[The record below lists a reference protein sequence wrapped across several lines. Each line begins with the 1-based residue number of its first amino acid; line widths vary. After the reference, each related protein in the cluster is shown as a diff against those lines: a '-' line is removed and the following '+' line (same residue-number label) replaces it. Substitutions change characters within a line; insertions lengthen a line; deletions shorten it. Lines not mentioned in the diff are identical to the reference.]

1 VPLTAEQLDA
11 LYGSHGGFVGAW
23 GRAAARAFVGGFLRP
38 EDAFNLVVVGA
49 QSDILR

>member
-11 LYGSHGGFVGAW
+11 LYGSHGGSVGAW